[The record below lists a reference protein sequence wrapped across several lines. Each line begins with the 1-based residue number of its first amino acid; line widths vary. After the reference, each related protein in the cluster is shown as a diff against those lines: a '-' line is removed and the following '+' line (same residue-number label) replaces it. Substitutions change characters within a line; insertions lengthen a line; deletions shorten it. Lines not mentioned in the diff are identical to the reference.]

1 MKTYGHIL
9 LAALTLFGFSACS
22 NDDPETTGLSIDP
35 VGVTYTLYASEGGG
49 ADDSR
54 VTISGDSF
62 TEVAW
67 ETGDVLRLT
76 SAGGASAVL
85 TASDSGK
92 AVPFTGS
99 GSEGSEIDDY
109 CAAYAAESLTGTT
122 AIFRFAQQDGTQQ
135 SAARLT
141 GYAEQMSRDE
151 IVMTLRPV
159 GALLHV
165 RVTGIQT
172 LQSATFSAY
181 DDGTNGTTLCDILYF
196 DAAKES
202 VSAEGETACYRID
215 NPDPAGFF
223 LALPP
228 ELEMKSGWVLNL
240 TDKAG
245 QTQSLAYTDKTF
257 HRGETTCLD
266 IEWAVPTLTLGAR
279 TSYSWYEAG
288 NSSTAN
294 GCDAETI
301 YFDGACTTYVSNL
314 QKAMIS
320 SACFRVKPSS
330 SEEWTTYSATI
341 GAKSEQG
348 VPLTMKNL
356 TGLDWASYDVEACV
370 VTKAGATLTAS
381 KKLYITGLPYEHSF
395 VGKNSE
401 GWELTNVEWSLGLS
415 IYTYK
420 EVLELVSETN
430 VANDGFAVSP
440 RFNIPSNRNIS
451 TAVSTMAYQYDS
463 NSFNYGTWD
472 IWIAP
477 TSDTQTRPLATNP
490 HQKKGTNSMA
500 GRNGGYEMVD
510 NFYLTETLPYVC
522 IAHNGVSTRN
532 NTHRYAVIYSISVK
546 YGE

>member
-22 NDDPETTGLSIDP
+22 NDDPETPGLSIDP

-49 ADDSR
+49 DDSR

-67 ETGDVLRLT
+67 EAGDVLRLT
-76 SAGGASAVL
+76 SAGGASAEL

-240 TDKAG
+240 TDETG
-245 QTQSLAYTDKTF
+245 QIQSLAYSAKTF
-257 HRGETTCLD
+257 HRGVTTCLD
-266 IEWAVPTLTLGAR
+266 IKWAVPTLTLGAR

-356 TGLDWASYDVEACV
+356 TGLDWASYEVEACV

-381 KKLYITGLPYEHSF
+381 ETLYITGLPYTAAPPKKSGTHSWS
-395 VGKNSE
+395 GPTLSKNV
-401 GWELTNVEWSLGLS
+401 TWSDDYVQLGGGTGS
-415 IYTYK
+415 SAIT
-420 EVLELVSETN
+420 
-430 VANDGFAVSP
+430 SP
-440 RFNIPSNRNIS
+440 AFFIPQTTGIK
-451 TAVSTMAYQYDS
+451 VSTDCSIAAYKFGLIWNNTNFIVTANGSDLIKQNSNSQKETAYQLS
-463 NSFNYGTWD
+463 GTGSFTTANNTL
-472 IWIAP
+472 
-477 TSDTQTRPLATNP
+477 TCESDHKVIN
-490 HQKKGTNSMA
+490 
-500 GRNGGYEMVD
+500 
-510 NFYLTETLPYVC
+510 PYVKLR
-522 IAHNGVSTRN
+522 SL
-532 NTHRYAVIYSISVK
+532 SVE
-546 YGE
+546 YN